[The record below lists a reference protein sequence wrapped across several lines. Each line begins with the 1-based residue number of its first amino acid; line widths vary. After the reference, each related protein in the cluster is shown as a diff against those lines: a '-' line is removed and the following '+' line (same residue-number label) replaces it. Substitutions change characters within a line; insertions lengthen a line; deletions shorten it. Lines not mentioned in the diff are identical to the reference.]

1 MNGKIV
7 SREPGRW
14 VRRGQ
19 NSNTRSRV
27 SWVQGRRD
35 GRLGGHLSAFGR
47 NQEAMDYASVL
58 HVLDA
63 PRFKGWG
70 ALLREQIPA
79 AFSDARHGDWPRWQS
94 ILSALPA
101 VPEIVCDFNQAAVTL
116 QGKTDPS
123 VLSAFEELLRALH
136 PWRKGPFDLFGIHI
150 DTEWR
155 SDLKWDR
162 LAQSI
167 TPLHGRTVLDV
178 GCGSGYH
185 CWRMRGAGAGR
196 VIGIDPTLLSVIQFQ
211 VLRHFL
217 PDEPVDVLPV
227 GIDDVPSGLGV
238 FDTVFSMGI
247 LYHRRSPLDHL
258 LELRGLL
265 RSGGEL
271 VLETLVIEGGEGE
284 VLVPRDRYAQMRNV
298 WFIPSCLSLEAWLVR
313 MGFKNVRLVDVTPTT
328 PVEQRSTDWMRFNS
342 LSDFLDPL
350 DQNQTIEG
358 LPAPRRAIFIAEAP

>member
-1 MNGKIV
+1 M
-7 SREPGRW
+7 P
-14 VRRGQ
+14 
-19 NSNTRSRV
+19 
-27 SWVQGRRD
+27 
-35 GRLGGHLSAFGR
+35 AFGGDL
-47 NQEAMDYASVL
+47 NVSGQIQAGADYASL
-58 HVLDA
+58 LRWLDA

-70 ALLREQIPA
+70 DLLREQIPA
-79 AFSDARHGDWPRWQS
+79 AFSNERHGDWLRWQG
-94 ILSALPA
+94 ILSALPV
-101 VPEIVCDFNQAAVTL
+101 VPEIECDFNHSVVTL
-116 QGKTDPS
+116 RGNIDPEE
-123 VLSAFEELLRALH
+123 VSAMEAQLRELH
-136 PWRKGPFDLFGIHI
+136 PWRKGPFDLFGIQI

-162 LAQSI
+162 LAHAI
-167 TPLHGRTVLDV
+167 APLHGRTVLDV

-185 CWRMRGAGAGR
+185 CWRMRGAGASR

-217 PDEPVDVLPV
+217 PNEPVDVLPV
-227 GIDDVPSGLGV
+227 GIDDVPPGLGV

-271 VLETLVIEGGEGE
+271 VLETLVIEGEEGE

-298 WFIPSCLSLEAWLVR
+298 WFIPSCQSLKTWLVR
-313 MGFKNVRLVDVTPTT
+313 MGFKNVHLVDVTLTT
-328 PVEQRSTDWMRFNS
+328 PREQRSTDWMRFNS
-342 LSDFLDPL
+342 LPDFMDPL
-350 DQNQTIEG
+350 DPSKTVEG